1 MQFALIRCPGLSVKI
16 NLVCIPCICLSTED
30 PPWQCGLALCGPG
43 SDYDVVTLDTV
54 EVDTGNTRAGTC
66 TTGQGV
72 QCGPRLE
79 LVLGY
84 SQHCE
89 YCGAVTPRP
98 ALLGPA
104 RPARPGGRRHKSR
117 RLISLQMH
125 LLGAA
130 ANTGDCSSGSRSLQH
145 AVLLGPTDGQHI
157 SSCREQSV
165 LTYTTLFTF
174 NV

>member
-1 MQFALIRCPGLSVKI
+1 MINI
-16 NLVCIPCICLSTED
+16 NLVCIPCICLSTEAV
-30 PPWQCGLALCGPG
+30 GLALCGLG
-43 SDYDVVTLDTV
+43 DDVVTLDTPGHCGGHLHRPGCAV
-54 EVDTGNTRAGTC
+54 L
-66 TTGQGV
+66 
-72 QCGPRLE
+72 CGPRLE

-89 YCGAVTPRP
+89 YCGALTPRP

-104 RPARPGGRRHKSR
+104 RPGRPGGRRHKSR

-165 LTYTTLFTF
+165 LTYMTLFTF

>member
-1 MQFALIRCPGLSVKI
+1 MINI
-16 NLVCIPCICLSTED
+16 NLVCIPCICLSTEAV
-30 PPWQCGLALCGPG
+30 GLALCGLG
-43 SDYDVVTLDTV
+43 DGDVVTLDTV
-54 EVDTGNTRAGTC
+54 VDTC
-66 TTGQGV
+66 TGQGV
-72 QCGPRLE
+72 LCGPRLE

-89 YCGAVTPRP
+89 YCGALTPRP

-104 RPARPGGRRHKSR
+104 RPGRPGGRRHKSR

-165 LTYTTLFTF
+165 LTYMTLFTF

>member
-1 MQFALIRCPGLSVKI
+1 MINI
-16 NLVCIPCICLSTED
+16 NLVCIPCICLSTEAV
-30 PPWQCGLALCGPG
+30 GLALCGLG
-43 SDYDVVTLDTV
+43 GDVVTLDTV
-54 EVDTGNTRAGTC
+54 VDTRTC
-66 TTGQGV
+66 TSQGV
-72 QCGPRLE
+72 LCGPRLE

-89 YCGAVTPRP
+89 YCGALTPRP

-104 RPARPGGRRHKSR
+104 RPGRPGGRRHKSR

-165 LTYTTLFTF
+165 LTYMTLFTF

>member
-1 MQFALIRCPGLSVKI
+1 MPESICKDKPRVYSLHLLINWGLSVAVWRGTVWTR
-16 NLVCIPCICLSTED
+16 LR
-30 PPWQCGLALCGPG
+30 WWCG
-43 SDYDVVTLDTV
+43 
-54 EVDTGNTRAGTC
+54 DTGHCVGGHWWHPHLARAAT
-66 TTGQGV
+66 TATGQGV

-174 NV
+174 NHF